1 MAHFDFK
8 KVAPSKYL
16 QAQHH
21 QAQFSNMKLCK
32 HLGDSRSEQKV
43 SKKLLS
49 PLLKHTLSP
58 KDF

>member
-1 MAHFDFK
+1 MALFDFK
-8 KVAPSKYL
+8 KVAPSKCL

-21 QAQFSNMKLCK
+21 QAQFSNIKLCK
-32 HLGDSRSEQKV
+32 YLGDSCSEQKV

-49 PLLKHTLSP
+49 LLLKHTLSP